1 VTAPPAAA
9 RPAAALP
16 AAGADR
22 WMPARFAYREF
33 RHQMTVF
40 RRTWR
45 GGLLSRVVNPVLYL
59 AAIGTGLGS
68 LVDRHAHLPGGVD
81 YLTFI
86 APGLLAASAMQ
97 IAMNASMYPVLGSV
111 KWNKTYYAAAATP
124 VTPSGI
130 FYGFLLSTAFR
141 LAIGCVPF
149 LAVMAAFGAVPSPLA
164 VFALPVAILT
174 GLAFSAPVAAWAI
187 TQKLDQGFNVVYR
200 LFLVPMFLFSATFYP
215 LTQLP
220 AWIRP
225 VAYVTPLW
233 HGVDACREFTLG
245 RVDPGRMLI
254 HLGYLTA
261 LTAAG
266 VIVGQRT
273 HRKRLYL

>member
-1 VTAPPAAA
+1 MAAVS
-9 RPAAALP
+9 AA
-16 AAGADR
+16 ADR

-45 GGLLSRVVNPVLYL
+45 GSLLSRLVNPVLYL
-59 AAIGTGLGS
+59 AAIGTGLGT
-68 LVDRHAHLPGGVD
+68 LVNRHAHLPGGVD

-130 FYGFLLSTAFR
+130 FHGFLLATTFR
-141 LAIGCVPF
+141 LVIGCVPF
-149 LAVMAAFGAVPSPLA
+149 LAVMAAFGAVTSPLA

-174 GLAFSAPVAAWAI
+174 GLAFAAPIAAWAI
-187 TQKLDQGFNVVYR
+187 TRHLDLAFNVLYR
-200 LFLVPMFLFSATFYP
+200 LGLVPMFLFSATFYP
-215 LTQLP
+215 LSQLP
-220 AWIRP
+220 GWIRP

-233 HGVDACREFTLG
+233 HGVAACRALTLG
-245 RVDPGRMLI
+245 RVDAGSMLM
-254 HLGYLTA
+254 HVSYLTA
-261 LTAAG
+261 LAVAG
-266 VIVGQRT
+266 MIAGQRT
-273 HRKRLYL
+273 HRKRLYK

>member
-1 VTAPPAAA
+1 
-9 RPAAALP
+9 
-16 AAGADR
+16 
-22 WMPARFAYREF
+22 
-33 RHQMTVF
+33 MTVF

-59 AAIGTGLGS
+59 AAIGTGLGT
-68 LVDRHAHLPGGVD
+68 LVNRHGQLPGGVD

-86 APGLLAASAMQ
+86 APGLLAATAMQ
-97 IAMNASMYPVLGSV
+97 IAMNASMYPVLGAV

-124 VTPSGI
+124 VTPSAI
-130 FYGFLLSTAFR
+130 YHGFLLFTAFR

-149 LAVMAAFGAVPSPLA
+149 LAAMAVFGAVPSPLA

-174 GLAFSAPVAAWAI
+174 GLAFAAPVAAWAI
-187 TQKLDQGFNVVYR
+187 TRKLDLGFNVLYR
-200 LFLVPMFLFSATFYP
+200 LGLVPMFLFSATFYP

-225 VAYVTPLW
+225 VAYATPLW
-233 HGVDACREFTLG
+233 HGVAACRELTLG
-245 RVDPGRMLI
+245 QVSAGSMLI
-254 HLGYLTA
+254 HVGYLAA

-266 VIVGQRT
+266 VVAGQWT
-273 HRKRLYL
+273 HRRRLHR